1 MKLLIAIPALNEE
14 SSIESIIERSLA
26 ARASIIE
33 HSTVTAVDIT
43 VVSDG
48 STDLTVERA
57 ACYTG
62 RIKLIVFEHNRGYGA
77 AIKEAWEQSD
87 ADLLGFLDADGTCD
101 PLFFTQL
108 CNTLISEKADVVL
121 GSRLNAGSKMP
132 AIRRIGNTIFALM
145 LTVLSSKSVHDSASG
160 MRVVQRTSL
169 PKLMPLPDG
178 LHFTPAMSAR
188 AILSDDV
195 KIIEIPML
203 YMEREGE
210 SKLHVG
216 KDGVRFLKSILEA
229 AFLYRPSRP
238 LGILGVLLVL
248 IAAGLMVL
256 PTLYYIEHH
265 SLLEWMIYRFIVS
278 HLLGTMGF
286 FLLCASYLSR
296 KIVDITLSTRP
307 TSSMRHGMVS
317 HFFASRRFWFVP
329 LALIVAGGLLVLPS
343 FLQLVE
349 TSHTTEHWSRFI
361 AMSFLLEIAIILVV
375 TRAVDFII
383 GLIANQLA
391 YLKTQQATQATR
403 PVTTSVPNGHAAP
416 APQPQSELAKR
427 DA

>member
-1 MKLLIAIPALNEE
+1 MKLLVAIPALDEE
-14 SSIESIIERSLA
+14 ESIESIIERSLV

-33 HSTVTAVDIT
+33 HSPVTAVDIT

-48 STDLTVERA
+48 STDRTVEKAGRYA
-57 ACYTG
+57 D

-108 CNTLISEKADVVL
+108 CNTLVQENADVVL
-121 GSRLNAGSKMP
+121 GSRLNSESHMP
-132 AIRRIGNTIFALM
+132 AVRRLGNTIFALM
-145 LTVLSSKSVHDSASG
+145 LTVLSSKNVRDSASG
-160 MRVVQRTSL
+160 MRVVRRTSL

-195 KIIEIPML
+195 KIVEIPMP

-210 SKLHVG
+210 SKLSVG

-238 LGILGVLLVL
+238 LGILGVLLL
-248 IAAGLMVL
+248 LAAAALMVL
-256 PTLYYIEHH
+256 PTLYYIEHR
-265 SLLEWMIYRFIVS
+265 SLLEYMIYRFLVS
-278 HLLGTMGF
+278 HLLGAMGF

-307 TSSMRHGMVS
+307 NSSLRHGFTSS
-317 HFFASRRFWFVP
+317 FFASRRFWLVP
-329 LALIVAGGLLVLPS
+329 LGLTVAGGLLVLPS

-391 YLKTQQATQATR
+391 YLKAQQEVQAARST
-403 PVTTSVPNGHAAP
+403 AP
-416 APQPQSELAKR
+416 TESRQTELAKR